1 MRRAFLG
8 LTMIAGLIACQDKEE
23 VKTEFTG
30 NETVYALLQASDY
43 PINGTITFRERLDGS
58 TSIDVALSGT
68 EGNVEHPVH
77 LHMGDISTPSADV
90 AALLTPVL
98 GSTGKSETIL
108 TRLADEQSISYKDLV
123 ALNAC
128 IKIHLSATGES
139 RDIILA
145 GGNIG
150 ANAAKDVSTGRS
162 AAFATCK
169 SE

>member
-8 LTMIAGLIACQDKEE
+8 LAMIAGLLACQDKEE

-43 PINGTITFRERLDGS
+43 PINGTVTFKERLDG
-58 TSIDVALSGT
+58 TTTIDVSLSGT
-68 EGNVEHPVH
+68 EGNIEHPVH
-77 LHMGDISTPSADV
+77 LHMGDIATPSADV

-98 GSTGKSETIL
+98 GSTGKSETLL
-108 TRLADEQSISYKDLV
+108 TRLANEQSITYKDLV

-128 IKIHLSATGES
+128 VKIHLSATGES

-145 GGNIG
+145 GGNVG
-150 ANAAKDVSTGRS
+150 ANASKDVSTGRAS
-162 AAFATCK
+162 AFATCK